1 MTVALDR
8 AKIPAFIQRLL
19 VREVAS
25 SSPAHRRRFPRSQE
39 DGFMVHHRRGVLF
52 VGIAVLTLSIVG
64 AGTASAQDAVL
75 RGKITSDRGE
85 PVSGA
90 NVVVEELRM
99 SASTNATGEYSL
111 VVPGAR
117 VRGQQVVV
125 RARGIGFKPSSK
137 AITLTPGEQ
146 TVDLTLPYDVNLL
159 EAVVVTGV
167 QKATEQVKVPLTES
181 RVDAS
186 QLPVPAANPLAQLQG
201 KVPGANIVSAS
212 GRPGAQPAILLR
224 GPTSINAAGRGQDPL
239 YIVDGII
246 INGNL
251 PDINPN
257 DIENVEVVK
266 GAAGASLYGA
276 RAGNGVINITTKS
289 ARRSMEGVKFG
300 VRSEAGV
307 SDIERDFGLARFQAL
322 ATDETGTQFCERN
335 VALPF
340 CARTF
345 NYAIEQARINN
356 SPGDFALD
364 PKGFPVD
371 PGSTISGSPLR
382 QRFQVQAWPGTS
394 YHAVNQLVTPKPFM
408 ENTLDMSG
416 RFGSSTRFYASA
428 SNRREEGAIR
438 YLNGFTRNAFR
449 INVDQGIG
457 TDWNFAFRT
466 SYTRS
471 TQDGL
476 NQEEGGQAF
485 FRLTRVPAVV
495 NILQRDTLGRLYIR
509 PNLQGGGSQNE
520 NPLSTL
526 YQTFRED
533 VTNRFL
539 GAFTATYSPVNWF
552 NMDANF
558 SYDLRRSTAAQ
569 INDKGFRTT
578 VASAANLGSIDRSAT
593 GREALNGS
601 INATLKR
608 DFGPDLKSR
617 YTLRYLFEQRDF
629 NTQRATGSQLSVQGV
644 TSLNNTLQSTRS
656 TTSDQTRI
664 REVGMLAGT
673 NFDYKGRYILDALV
687 RRDGSSLFGPASR
700 WATFGRA
707 SVAWRVAQEPWW
719 SIPQV
724 TELKVH
730 GSYGTAG
737 GSPRFDA
744 QYETFSVGAGGLLTL
759 VTLGNRN
766 LRPELHREVEV
777 GGDLELWNRYA
788 FNVTYAHANIERQI
802 IPAPIP
808 ASTGF
813 QRQWLNVGTLTN
825 NTLEMSLNVPL
836 IQRRDVQ
843 WSTRVIY
850 DRNRSVIT
858 KLDVAPFFFGADLQ
872 GTGSIF
878 QAKVGERLGTFY
890 GHRFITS
897 CAQLPAPFS
906 SDCGGPT
913 SSFQVN
919 DEGFL
924 VWVGAG
930 NNPRMGI
937 TNNLWEAS
945 ISNPTNNAT
954 ITPWGI
960 SVLNWGMPILLRNDK
975 GQALNVALG
984 NALPDFRFAVTQDV
998 RFKKFSVY
1006 ALVDASV
1013 GQKIWNQ
1020 GFHWAHLDFLSH
1032 DVDQAGK
1039 SVEHAKPIGYYW
1051 RTSPVD
1057 GFTGLGGFYDQLAP
1071 NSETVEDAS
1080 YAKLRELLFS
1090 YHIGPIGHSGDWE
1103 ISLVGRNLF
1112 TITGYRGFDPEVG
1125 LSGGTQLNGAGSAAI
1140 NAVDAFT
1147 FPNLRTFTIGLSS
1160 TF

>member
-1 MTVALDR
+1 MSVTHIRLFRLACSERIRSPESARSVLSYHQVPSSREDVPMLQNRRGLLCAGAL
-8 AKIPAFIQRLL
+8 ALALL
-19 VREVAS
+19 V
-25 SSPAHRRRFPRSQE
+25 
-39 DGFMVHHRRGVLF
+39 G
-52 VGIAVLTLSIVG
+52 G
-64 AGTASAQDAVL
+64 ARTARAQDAVV
-75 RGKITSDRGE
+75 RGTITSDRRE
-85 PVSGA
+85 PIAGA
-90 NVVVEELRM
+90 NVVVEELRIGVVT
-99 SASTNATGEYSL
+99 SATGRYAL
-111 VVPGAR
+111 NVPGAR
-117 VRGQQVVV
+117 VRGQPVVV
-125 RARGIGFKPSSK
+125 RVRAIGFKPNSK

-146 TVDLTLPYDVNLL
+146 TVDVALGYDVNLL
-159 EAVVVTGV
+159 EAIVVTGT
-167 QKATEQVKVPLTES
+167 QEATEAVKVPFSVS

-186 QLPVPAANPLAQLQG
+186 QLPVPASNPLTQLQG

-212 GRPGAQPAILLR
+212 GRPGSQPAVLLR
-224 GPTSINAAGRGQDPL
+224 GPTSINASGRGQDPL
-239 YIVDGII
+239 YIVDGVI

-251 PDINPN
+251 SDLNPS

-289 ARRSMEGVKFG
+289 ARRSMEGVKFD

-345 NYAIEQARINN
+345 NYAAEQARINN

-394 YHAVNQLVTPKPFM
+394 YNAVNQLVTPKPFM

-457 TDWNFAFRT
+457 TDWNFGFRT

-485 FRLTRVPAVV
+485 FRLTRVPAIV
-495 NILQRDTLGRLYIR
+495 NILQRDSLQRLYIR

-526 YQTFRED
+526 FQTFRED
-533 VTNRFL
+533 VTNRFI
-539 GAFTATYSPVNWF
+539 GGFTASYNPVNWF

-558 SYDLRRSTAAQ
+558 SYDLRRTTAAQ

-578 VASAANLGSIDRSAT
+578 GPLASATNLGQIFRSAT

-601 INATLKR
+601 VNATLKH
-608 DFGPDLKSR
+608 DFGADFKSK
-617 YTLRYLFEQRDF
+617 YFLRYLFEQRDF
-629 NTQRATGSQLSVQGV
+629 TFQSAQGSQLSVQGV
-644 TSLNNTLQSTRS
+644 TSLNNTAQPTRA
-656 TTSDQTRI
+656 TTSDLSRI
-664 REVGMLAGT
+664 REIGLLGGS
-673 NFDYKGRYILDALV
+673 NFEYKGRYILDALV
-687 RRDGSSLFGPASR
+687 RRDGSSLFGPDSR

-707 SVAWRVAQEPWW
+707 SLGWRISQEPWW
-719 SIPQV
+719 SIPAV
-724 TELKVH
+724 TEFRVH

-744 QYETFSVGAGGLLTL
+744 QYETFNVGAGGLLSL

-766 LRPELHREVEV
+766 LKPELHREVEF
-777 GGDLELWNRYA
+777 GGDLELWGRYA
-788 FNVTYAHANIERQI
+788 FNMTYAHADIERQI

-813 QRQWLNVGTLTN
+813 QRQWLNVGTLQN
-825 NTLEMSLNVPL
+825 KTLEMSLNIPL
-836 IQRRDVQ
+836 LQRRDLQ

-850 DRNRSVIT
+850 DRNRSVVT

-872 GTGSIF
+872 GTNAIF

-890 GHRFITS
+890 GHRFITDCS
-897 CAQLPAPFS
+897 ELPAPFAG
-906 SDCGGPT
+906 DCGGAS
-913 SSFQVN
+913 SSFQRN

-924 VWVGAG
+924 VWVGRG
-930 NNPRMGI
+930 NNPGMGI
-937 TNNLWEAS
+937 SDNLWE
-945 ISNPTNNAT
+945 TQLAT
-954 ITPWGI
+954 GPWG
-960 SVLNWGMPILLRNDK
+960 VTLNWGMPILLRNST
-975 GQALNVALG
+975 GAARNVALG

-998 RFKKFSVY
+998 RYKKFNFY
-1006 ALVDASV
+1006 ALLDASI
-1013 GQKIWNQ
+1013 GQKVWNQ
-1020 GFHWAHLDFLSH
+1020 GFHWAHLDFLSD
-1032 DVDQAGK
+1032 DVDQVGK
-1039 SVEHAKPIGYYW
+1039 SVQNAKPIGYYW
-1051 RTSPVD
+1051 RTSPAD

-1071 NSETVEDAS
+1071 NSYTVEDAS

-1090 YHIGPIGHSGDWE
+1090 YHIGPISHSGDWE
-1103 ISLVGRNLF
+1103 VSLVGRNLF
-1112 TITGYRGFDPEVG
+1112 TITGYRGFDPVVG

-1147 FPNLRTFTIGLSS
+1147 FPNLRTFTVGLSS

>member
-1 MTVALDR
+1 MAHNRRGLLFAAGCAL
-8 AKIPAFIQRLL
+8 ALL
-19 VREVAS
+19 VA
-25 SSPAHRRRFPRSQE
+25 
-39 DGFMVHHRRGVLF
+39 
-52 VGIAVLTLSIVG
+52 G
-64 AGTASAQDAVL
+64 AKSAQAQDAVV
-75 RGKITSDRGE
+75 RGTITSDRGE
-85 PVSGA
+85 PISGA
-90 NVVVEELRM
+90 NVVIDELRLGVV
-99 SASTNATGEYSL
+99 TNATGQYTL
-111 VVPGAR
+111 QVPGAR

-125 RARGIGFKPSSK
+125 RVRAIGFKPNSK
-137 AITLTPGEQ
+137 AITLTSGEQ
-146 TVDLTLPYDVNLL
+146 AVDLALGYDVNLL
-159 EAVVVTGV
+159 EAIVVTGT
-167 QKATEQVKVPLTES
+167 QEATEAVKVPFTVN

-186 QLPVPAANPLAQLQG
+186 QLPVPASNPLTALQG

-212 GRPGAQPAILLR
+212 GRPGSQPAVLLR
-224 GPTSINAAGRGQDPL
+224 GPTSINASGRGQDPL
-239 YIVDGII
+239 YIVDGVIL
-246 INGNL
+246 NGNL
-251 PDINPN
+251 ADLNPS

-289 ARRSMEGVKFG
+289 ARRSLEGVKFG
-300 VRSEAGV
+300 IRSEAGL
-307 SDIERDFGLARFQAL
+307 SDIERDFGLARYQAL
-322 ATDETGTQFCERN
+322 ATDETGTMFCES
-335 VALPF
+335 VTGQPF
-340 CARTF
+340 CSRVFDYATEAARV
-345 NYAIEQARINN
+345 NN
-356 SPGDFALD
+356 VTGDFAAP
-364 PKGFPVD
+364 PKGFPID
-371 PGSTISGSPLR
+371 PGSTITGAPLR
-382 QRFQVQAWPGTS
+382 QRFQVEPWPGTS
-394 YHAVNQLVTPKPFM
+394 YNAVNQMMTPKPFM
-408 ENTLDMSG
+408 ENSVDMTG
-416 RFGSSTRFYASA
+416 RFGTATRVFASA

-438 YLNGFTRNAFR
+438 YLKGFTRNSFR

-485 FRLTRVPAVV
+485 FRLTRVPAIV
-495 NILQRDTLGRLYIR
+495 NIMQRDTLGRLYIR

-533 VTNRFL
+533 VTNRFI
-539 GAFTATYSPVNWF
+539 GGVTASYNPVNWF
-552 NMDANF
+552 SMDANF

-578 VASAANLGSIDRSAT
+578 TASSANLGQIFRSAT

-601 INATLKR
+601 VNATIKH
-608 DFGPDLKSR
+608 DFSTDFKSK
-617 YTLRYLFEQRDF
+617 YSLRYLFEQRDF
-629 NTQRATGSQLSVQGV
+629 NFQSAQGSQLSVQGV
-644 TSLNNTLQSTRS
+644 TSLNNTAQPTRA
-656 TTSDQTRI
+656 TSSDIQRI
-664 REVGMLAGT
+664 RETGMLAGS

-687 RRDGSSLFGPASR
+687 RRDGSSLFGPDSR

-719 SIPQV
+719 SIPAV
-724 TELKVH
+724 TELKLH

-744 QYETFSVGAGGLLTL
+744 QYEALSVGAGGILSL
-759 VTLGNRN
+759 VTLGNRS
-766 LRPELHREVEV
+766 LKPELHREAEF

-788 FNVTYAHANIERQI
+788 FNVTYANANIERQI
-802 IPAPIP
+802 IPAPVP

-813 QRQWLNVGTLTN
+813 QRQWLNVGTLN
-825 NTLEMSLNVPL
+825 NKTLEMSLNIPM
-836 IQRRDVQ
+836 IQRRDLQ
-843 WSTRVIY
+843 WSTRVVY
-850 DRNRSVIT
+850 DRNRSIIT

-872 GTGSIF
+872 GTTAIF

-890 GHRFITS
+890 GHRFLTNCS
-897 CAQLPAPFS
+897 ELPAPFS
-906 SDCGGPT
+906 ADCGGPS
-913 SSFQVN
+913 SSFQRN

-930 NNPRMGI
+930 NNPGMGI
-937 TNNLWEAS
+937 TNNLWESS
-945 ISNPTNNAT
+945 ISNPSHNLAV
-954 ITPWGI
+954 TPWGI
-960 SVLNWGMPILLRNDK
+960 PVLNWGMPMLLRDNT
-975 GQALNVALG
+975 GAALNVALG
-984 NALPDFRFAVTQDV
+984 NALPDFRFGVTQDV
-998 RFKKFSVY
+998 RYKRLSFY
-1006 ALVDASV
+1006 GLIDASI

-1032 DVDQAGK
+1032 DVDQVGK
-1039 SVEHAKPIGYYW
+1039 SVQNAKPIGYYW
-1051 RTSPVD
+1051 RAGAAD
-1057 GFTGLGGFYDQLAP
+1057 NFGGLGGFYDQLAP

-1080 YAKLRELLFS
+1080 YAKLREVLLS
-1090 YHIGPIGHSGDWE
+1090 YHIGPISHTGDWE

-1125 LSGGTQLNGAGSAAI
+1125 LSGGTGAAAQLNGAGSAAI

>member
-1 MTVALDR
+1 ML
-8 AKIPAFIQRLL
+8 
-19 VREVAS
+19 
-25 SSPAHRRRFPRSQE
+25 HN
-39 DGFMVHHRRGVLF
+39 RRGLLF
-52 VGIAVLTLSIVG
+52 AAVLPLALLLAG
-64 AGTASAQDAVL
+64 ARTAQAQDAVV
-75 RGKITSDRGE
+75 RGTITSDRGE
-85 PVSGA
+85 PISGA
-90 NVVVEELRM
+90 NIVIDELRLGVV
-99 SASTNATGEYSL
+99 TNATGQYSL
-111 VVPGAR
+111 SIPGAR

-125 RARGIGFKPSSK
+125 RVRAIGFKPNSK
-137 AITLTPGEQ
+137 VITLTSGEQ
-146 TVDLTLPYDVNLL
+146 AVDLALGYDVNLL
-159 EAVVVTGV
+159 EAIVVTGT
-167 QKATEQVKVPLTES
+167 QEATEAVKVPFTVN

-186 QLPVPAANPLAQLQG
+186 QLPVPASNPLTQLQG

-212 GRPGAQPAILLR
+212 GRPGSQPAVLLR
-224 GPTSINAAGRGQDPL
+224 GPTSINASGRGQDPL
-239 YIVDGII
+239 YIVDGVI

-251 PDINPN
+251 SDLNPS

-289 ARRSMEGVKFG
+289 ARRSLEGVKFG
-300 VRSEAGV
+300 IRSEAGV
-307 SDIERDFGLARFQAL
+307 SDIERDFGLARFHAL
-322 ATDETGTQFCERN
+322 ATDESGNMFCEA
-335 VALPF
+335 VTGQPF

-345 NYAIEQARINN
+345 DYAAEQARVNN
-356 SPGDFALD
+356 SPTDFALN
-364 PKGFPVD
+364 PKGFPID
-371 PGSTISGSPLR
+371 PGSTISGQPLR

-394 YHAVNQLVTPKPFM
+394 YNAVNQLVTPKPFM
-408 ENTLDMSG
+408 ENSVDMSG
-416 RFGSSTRFYASA
+416 RFGSSTRFFASA

-438 YLNGFTRNAFR
+438 FLNGFTRNSFR

-476 NQEEGGQAF
+476 NQEEGGNAF
-485 FRLTRVPAVV
+485 FRLTRVPAIV
-495 NILQRDTLGRLYIR
+495 NILETDTLGRLYIR
-509 PNLQGGGSQNE
+509 PNLQGGGSQNQ

-526 YQTFRED
+526 QQTFRED
-533 VTNRFL
+533 LTNRFI
-539 GAFTATYSPVNWF
+539 GGVTATYSPVNWF

-578 VASAANLGSIDRSAT
+578 TASTANLGSIFRSAT

-601 INATLKR
+601 VNATLKR

-617 YTLRYLFEQRDF
+617 YTFRYLFEQRDF
-629 NTQRATGSQLSVQGV
+629 NTQSGSGSQLSVQGV
-644 TSLNNTLQSTRS
+644 TALDNTLQATRATS
-656 TTSDQTRI
+656 SDQQRI
-664 REVGMLAGT
+664 REIGMLAGT
-673 NFDYKGRYILDALV
+673 NFEYKSRYILDALV

-700 WATFGRA
+700 WATFGRVSA
-707 SVAWRVAQEPWW
+707 AWRVAQEPWW
-719 SIPQV
+719 SMPQV
-724 TELKVH
+724 TELKLH

-744 QYETFSVGAGGLLTL
+744 QYETFSVGTGGILSL

-766 LRPELHREVEV
+766 LKPELHKEVEV
-777 GGDLELWNRYA
+777 GGDLELWSRYA
-788 FNVTYAHANIERQI
+788 LNVTYAHANILNQI
-802 IPAPIP
+802 LPVPVS

-813 QRQWLNVGTLTN
+813 QRQWTNAGTLSN
-825 NTLEMSLNVPL
+825 KTLEMSLNIPL
-836 IQRRDVQ
+836 VQRREFQ

-850 DRNRSVIT
+850 DRNRSVVT
-858 KLDVAPFFFGADLQ
+858 ELDVPPFFFGADLQ

-890 GHRFITS
+890 GHRFMTACS
-897 CAQLPAPFS
+897 ELPAPFS
-906 SDCGGPT
+906 SDCGGST
-913 SSFQVN
+913 SSFQRN

-930 NNPRMGI
+930 HNPGQGI

-945 ISNPTNNAT
+945 ISNPARDPNV
-954 ITPWGI
+954 TPWGI
-960 SVLNWGMPILLRNDK
+960 SVLNWGMPILLRSST
-975 GQALNVALG
+975 GAALNVPLG

-998 RFKKFSVY
+998 RYRKFNFY
-1006 ALVDASV
+1006 ALVDASI

-1032 DVDQAGK
+1032 DVDQVSK
-1039 SVEHAKPIGYYW
+1039 SVENAKPIGYYW

-1090 YHIGPIGHSGDWE
+1090 YHIGPIAHSGDWE

>member
-1 MTVALDR
+1 MPQNRRGLLFAAVVAL
-8 AKIPAFIQRLL
+8 ALA
-19 VREVAS
+19 VA
-25 SSPAHRRRFPRSQE
+25 
-39 DGFMVHHRRGVLF
+39 
-52 VGIAVLTLSIVG
+52 G
-64 AGTASAQDAVL
+64 ARTARAQDAVV
-75 RGKITSDRGE
+75 RGTITSDRGE
-85 PVSGA
+85 PIAGA
-90 NVVVEELRM
+90 NVVIDELRIG
-99 SASTNATGEYSL
+99 AVTNATGAYTL
-111 VVPGAR
+111 AVPGAR
-117 VRGQQVVV
+117 VRGQPVVV
-125 RARGIGFKPSSK
+125 RVRAIGFKPNSK
-137 AITLTPGEQ
+137 SITLTPGEQ
-146 TVDLTLPYDVNLL
+146 AVDLALGYDVNLL
-159 EAVVVTGV
+159 EAIVVTGT
-167 QKATEQVKVPLTES
+167 QEATEAVKVPFTVN

-186 QLPVPAANPLAQLQG
+186 QLPVPASNPLTQLQG

-212 GRPGAQPAILLR
+212 GRPGSQPAVLLR
-224 GPTSINAAGRGQDPL
+224 GPTSINASGRGQDPL
-239 YIVDGII
+239 YIVDGVIL
-246 INGNL
+246 NGNL
-251 PDINPN
+251 SDLNPS

-394 YHAVNQLVTPKPFM
+394 YNAVNQLVTPKPFM

-664 REVGMLAGT
+664 REIGMLAGT
-673 NFDYKGRYILDALV
+673 NFEYKGRYIFDALV

-724 TELKVH
+724 TELKLH

-744 QYETFSVGAGGLLTL
+744 QYETFSVGTGGILSL
-759 VTLGNRN
+759 VTLGNHN
-766 LRPELHREVEV
+766 LKPELHAEIEI
-777 GGDLELWNRYA
+777 GGDLELWSRYA
-788 FNVTYAHANIERQI
+788 FNVTYAHARIKNQI
-802 IPAPIP
+802 LPVPVS

-813 QRQWLNVGTLTN
+813 QRQWKNAGTLTN
-825 NTLEMSLNVPL
+825 KTLEMSLNIPL
-836 IQRRDVQ
+836 LQRRDVQ

-850 DRNRSVIT
+850 DRNRSIVT
-858 KLDVAPFFFGADLQ
+858 ALDVPPFFFGADLQ

-897 CAQLPAPFS
+897 CADLPAPFS

-1032 DVDQAGK
+1032 DVDQVGK

>member
-1 MTVALDR
+1 MTVTLIRILRR
-8 AKIPAFIQRLL
+8 AFAERIRCIESARSVFSHPQ
-19 VREVAS
+19 VPS
-25 SSPAHRRRFPRSQE
+25 SRE
-39 DGFMVHHRRGVLF
+39 DGSMVHNRRGLLF
-52 VGIAVLTLSIVG
+52 AGVAALALVVAG
-64 AGTASAQDAVL
+64 ARTARAQDAVV
-75 RGKITSDRGE
+75 RGTITSDRGE
-85 PVSGA
+85 PISGA
-90 NVVVEELRM
+90 NIVIDELRLGVV
-99 SASTNATGEYSL
+99 TNATGQYTLS
-111 VVPGAR
+111 VPGAR
-117 VRGQQVVV
+117 VRGQPVVV
-125 RARGIGFKPSSK
+125 RVRAIGFKPNSK
-137 AITLTPGEQ
+137 AITLSPGEQ
-146 TVDLTLPYDVNLL
+146 VVDLALGYDVNLL
-159 EAVVVTGV
+159 ESIGVTGT
-167 QKATEQVKVPLTES
+167 QEPTEAVKVPFTVN

-186 QLPVPAANPLAQLQG
+186 QLPVPASNPLTQLQG

-212 GRPGAQPAILLR
+212 GRPGSQPAVLLR
-224 GPTSINAAGRGQDPL
+224 GPTSINASGRGQDPL

-251 PDINPN
+251 SDLNPS

-276 RAGNGVINITTKS
+276 RGGNGVINITTKS

-307 SDIERDFGLARFQAL
+307 SDIERDFGLARFHAL
-322 ATDETGTQFCERN
+322 ATDETGTMFCEA
-335 VALPF
+335 VTGQPF

-345 NYAIEQARINN
+345 DYAAEQFRVNN
-356 SPGDFALD
+356 TPQDFALN
-364 PKGFPVD
+364 PKGFPID
-371 PGSTISGSPLR
+371 PGSTISGQPLR

-394 YHAVNQLVTPKPFM
+394 YNAVNQLVTPKPFM
-408 ENTLDMSG
+408 ENTVDMSG
-416 RFGSSTRFYASA
+416 RFGSATRFYASA

-438 YLNGFTRNAFR
+438 YLNGFTRNSFR

-457 TDWNFAFRT
+457 TDWSFAFRT

-485 FRLTRVPAVV
+485 FWLTRVPAIV
-495 NILQRDTLGRLYIR
+495 NILERDTLGRLYIR

-533 VTNRFL
+533 LTNRFI
-539 GAFTATYSPVNWF
+539 GGVTATYEPVNWF

-578 VASAANLGSIDRSAT
+578 TSTTANLGSIFRSAT

-617 YTLRYLFEQRDF
+617 YTFRYLFEQRDF
-629 NTQRATGSQLSVQGV
+629 NFQSAQGSQLSVQGV
-644 TSLNNTLQSTRS
+644 TALNNTLQSTRA
-656 TTSDQTRI
+656 TTSDQQRI

-700 WATFGRA
+700 WATFGRVSA
-707 SVAWRVAQEPWW
+707 AWRVAQEPWW

-724 TELKVH
+724 TELKLH

-744 QYETFSVGAGGLLTL
+744 QYETFSILAGGLLSL

-766 LRPELHREVEV
+766 LKPELHREVEF

-788 FNVTYAHANIERQI
+788 FNVTYAHANIDNQI
-802 IPAPIP
+802 LPVPVST
-808 ASTGF
+808 STGF
-813 QRQWLNVGTLTN
+813 QRQWTNAGTLTN
-825 NTLEMSLNVPL
+825 KTLEISLNIPL
-836 IQRRDVQ
+836 LQRRDVQ

-850 DRNRSVIT
+850 DRNRSVVT
-858 KLDVAPFFFGADLQ
+858 SLDVPPFFTGADLQ
-872 GTGSIF
+872 GTLSIF
-878 QAKVGERLGTFY
+878 QVKVGERLGTFY
-890 GHRFITS
+890 GHRFLTNCS
-897 CAQLPAPFS
+897 ELPAPFS
-906 SDCGGPT
+906 GDCGGAT
-913 SSFQVN
+913 SSFQRN

-930 NNPRMGI
+930 NNPGMGI
-937 TNNLWEAS
+937 RNNLWES
-945 ISNPTNNAT
+945 RISNAAGNTSV
-954 ITPWGI
+954 TPWGI
-960 SVLNWGMPILLRNDK
+960 IELNWGMPILLRDADGNA
-975 GQALNVALG
+975 QNVALG

-998 RFKKFSVY
+998 RFKRFSFY
-1006 ALVDASV
+1006 ALLDASV

-1020 GFHWAHLDFLSH
+1020 GFHWAHLDFLSS
-1032 DVDQAGK
+1032 DVDQVGK
-1039 SVEHAKPIGYYW
+1039 SVEAAKPIGYYW
-1051 RTSPVD
+1051 RTSRQD
-1057 GFTGLGGFYDQLAP
+1057 GFTGLGGFYDQLLP
-1071 NSETVEDAS
+1071 NNETAEDAS
-1080 YAKLRELLFS
+1080 YAKLREVLVS
-1090 YHIGPIGHSGDWE
+1090 YHICPTARTGDWD

-1112 TITGYRGFDPEVG
+1112 TLTGYRGFDPEVG